1 MSESIEADRIESMS
15 IDDAWAAV
23 QTGLNYVSW
32 LARDFRYTGVA
43 REDLEAEG
51 RLGLFEAALRFDP
64 SHGAQFLT
72 YASFWSRRR
81 MQAYVARHARV
92 VRRPAHRV
100 GGPRDPDDV
109 SLDQPVSSGSAV
121 RWSDVLVDSGAPRP
135 LETLVGAE
143 DAALIVSATHEL
155 PSQWRAIIVRRFGL
169 DGGHAMT
176 LAAVGETLGLSRER
190 VRQLEAKAMARLRAL
205 LEEAW
210 GRAQARELSPRE
222 MTTAAARSPLTF
234 SVVRHMSRNLSTPK
248 MMPIPSG
255 GTPTMPSIN
264 ATTGSEP
271 AGTPAVPMPPN
282 TQMPTTISCRA
293 KPNSTP

>member
-15 IDDAWAAV
+15 VDDAWAAV

-32 LARDFRYTGVA
+32 LARDFLHAGVP

-81 MQAYVARHARV
+81 MQAFVARNARV
-92 VRRPAHRV
+92 VRRPASRI
-100 GGPRDPDDV
+100 GGTRNPDDV
-109 SLDQPVSSGSAV
+109 SLDQPVSAGSAL
-121 RWSDVLVDSGAPRP
+121 RWSDVLVDPGTPRA
-135 LETLVGAE
+135 LDALVGAE
-143 DAALIVSATHEL
+143 DAALIASAAHEL
-155 PSQWRAIIVRRFGL
+155 PPQWRTIIVRRFGL
-169 DGGHAMT
+169 DGAPALT

-190 VRQLEAKAMARLRAL
+190 VRQIEAKAMARLRAL

-222 MTTAAARSPLTF
+222 MTTAATRSPLTF

-255 GTPTMPSIN
+255 GTPTMPRIN

-271 AGTPAVPMPPN
+271 AGTPAVPMPPS
-282 TQMPTTISCRA
+282 TQIPTTIS
-293 KPNSTP
+293 